1 MTTTRR
7 SALRTA
13 ALAMVLAITGV
24 MSTPASASTPPPPPD
39 TTAPAAGTATDPA
52 GDPAALEIT
61 ESWALTPTGDGSRSE
76 LAYDA
81 APGTVINDSVT
92 LFNLGTVELTFS
104 VYATDAFNN
113 ADGDFDLLP
122 GDQVPTEAGSWVTM
136 QAQTVTLPPNKMTDI
151 AFTVTVPVDA
161 APGDHVGA
169 IVASNAITGS
179 NGDGQVLSMDRRTGT
194 RMYIRVGGALSAN
207 LGVADVETSYQQSA
221 NPLAA
226 SADVSFTLQNR
237 GNVRLSGTPVVSVG
251 GPLGIGEKT
260 VRLDAFTDLLP
271 GEAMTFMTSLEDVPA
286 LMLAFTKITVE
297 PADNGDAD
305 IASFSSGTDVTFAP
319 PVTLLVLAL
328 ALVLLVLARRS
339 YGRRRA
345 AEAVAASAAAAGAAA
360 ASQVDELEP
369 QLS

>member
-13 ALAMVLAITGV
+13 ALAMVLAITGF

-39 TTAPAAGTATDPA
+39 TTVPAAGATTDPA
-52 GDPAALEIT
+52 ADPAAQEIT

-76 LAYDA
+76 LSYDA

-92 LFNLGTVELTFS
+92 LYNLGTVELTFS

-151 AFTVTVPVDA
+151 AFTITVPVDA

-194 RMYIRVGGALSAN
+194 RMYIRVGGELSAN
-207 LGVADVETSYQQSA
+207 LGVTDVTTDFHQSA
-221 NPLAA
+221 NPLGAA
-226 SADVSFTLQNR
+226 ADVSFTLQNR

-251 GPLGIGEKT
+251 GPFGLGKKT
-260 VRLDAFTDLLP
+260 VRLETFTDLLP
-271 GEAMTFMTSLEDVPA
+271 GEEMTYTTSLDDVPA

-297 PADNGDAD
+297 PADNADAD
-305 IASFSSGTDVTFAP
+305 IASFSGGSDVTFAP
-319 PVTLLVLAL
+319 SVTLLVLVL

-339 YGRRRA
+339 YRRRRA
-345 AEAVAASAAAAGAAA
+345 AEAAAAEAAA
-360 ASQVDELEP
+360 VSQADELEP